1 MNTLKTIVK
10 HRHFR
15 SLLVGLGAGAIIC
28 LWGVY
33 YGMIYLFSYLV
44 IRGVIYMFKK

>member
-1 MNTLKTIVK
+1 MNILKTIVK

>member
-1 MNTLKTIVK
+1 MDTLKTIVK
-10 HRHFR
+10 HCHFR